1 LKDLAEVKSKVA
13 DAAEANLSGNG
24 VMEENGKEE

>member
-1 LKDLAEVKSKVA
+1 LDRIDTENSKCKLA

-24 VMEENGKEE
+24 IRKAEE